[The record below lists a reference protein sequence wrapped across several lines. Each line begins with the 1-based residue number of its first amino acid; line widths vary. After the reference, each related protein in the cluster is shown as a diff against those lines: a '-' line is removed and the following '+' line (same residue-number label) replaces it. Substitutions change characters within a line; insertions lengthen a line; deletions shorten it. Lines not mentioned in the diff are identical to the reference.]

1 MPLKWSRFESREDI
15 KKNATAQLV
24 AIPKEDFQ
32 KCFQQCKDCWV
43 KCVESQGDYFEGD

>member
-1 MPLKWSRFESREDI
+1 MLLKGSRFESRGDI
-15 KKNATAQLV
+15 MKNATAQLV

-32 KCFQQCKDCWV
+32 QWKDHWV